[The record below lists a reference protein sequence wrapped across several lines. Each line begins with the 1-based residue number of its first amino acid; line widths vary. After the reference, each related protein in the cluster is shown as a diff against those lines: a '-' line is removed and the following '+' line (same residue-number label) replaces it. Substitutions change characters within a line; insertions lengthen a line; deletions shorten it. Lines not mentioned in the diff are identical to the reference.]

1 MEKDQFLRV
10 IADQFEQTD
19 KSLIVENCIFKELQ
33 EWDSMVAL
41 CIISALDDEFG
52 IIIGGNEIN
61 QSKTLLDLYKL
72 IQHR

>member
-1 MEKDQFLRV
+1 MEKTKFLEV

-61 QSKTLLDLYKL
+61 QSKTLLDLYLL
-72 IQHR
+72 IQNR